1 MANLKLAKLVHD
13 EIMQWQPPMDLWF
26 KVNVDGVTFAQSQ
39 TVGIG
44 VLVRDFAGRVAATL
58 SKWLPVPLGPLETEA
73 KAMEEKGI

>member
-1 MANLKLAKLVHD
+1 
-13 EIMQWQPPMDLWF
+13 MDLWL

-58 SKWLPVPLGPLETEA
+58 SKCLPVPLGPLETEA
-73 KAMEEKGI
+73 KAMEEGI